1 MRDEAEG
8 AMRAKTAPTPSL
20 TQPKI
25 VDVAAAILLRQGS
38 AGTEYLLAQRP
49 VGKVYAG
56 YWEFPGG
63 KVEAGETVQ
72 QALVRELQEELGIRI
87 ERAWPWLSREF
98 VYPHAHV
105 RLKFFQ
111 VPSWRGEIV
120 PKEHSGIAWTALHDA
135 PAIAPLL
142 PANGPILRA
151 LRLPTRCAITNATE
165 NGVEHELQRLQS
177 ALQGGLR
184 LIQLRDKTLPPAAR
198 QRFAQALMALTGDY
212 PGSIVLVNDDEAL
225 ARDIGAP
232 GLHLSSR
239 QLLQCHQR
247 PTFAHVSAACHNA
260 AELAHAAGLGLDF
273 ALLSPVLPTPSHP
286 ESSGLGWAE
295 FARLC
300 EHSPI
305 PLFALGGMRPDM
317 EETARSHGAHGIALL
332 RNWSAR

>member
-1 MRDEAEG
+1 
-8 AMRAKTAPTPSL
+8 MRAKTAPTPSL

-87 ERAWPWLSREF
+87 ERAWPWLTREF

-111 VPSWRGEIV
+111 VPSWQGEIV
-120 PKEHSGIAWTALHDA
+120 PKEHSGIVWTALHET
-135 PAIAPLL
+135 PAITPLL
-142 PANGPILRA
+142 TANGPILRA

-184 LIQLRDKTLPPAAR
+184 LIQLRDKTLSPAAR
-198 QRFAQALMALTGDY
+198 QHFAQALMALTGDY
-212 PGSIVLVNDDEAL
+212 PGSIVLVNDADY
-225 ARDIGAP
+225 P
-232 GLHLSSR
+232 GFCR
-239 QLLQCHQR
+239 VIWN
-247 PTFAHVSAACHNA
+247 AHVREMTDLPAV
-260 AELAHAAGLGLDF
+260 DRYY
-273 ALLSPVLPTPSHP
+273 LLNTVLQV
-286 ESSGLGWAE
+286 E
-295 FARLC
+295 
-300 EHSPI
+300 
-305 PLFALGGMRPDM
+305 
-317 EETARSHGAHGIALL
+317 ALL
-332 RNWSAR
+332 REVLR